1 METAQRLIATR
12 RGTILLSVIA
22 AAVAG
27 GLILVY
33 VSRYRDS
40 VRASGQPVTVLVA
53 AGAGIAK
60 GTAGNVIATKRL
72 YSAQTLRQSQVLDGA
87 FSDPSSLR
95 GKVATQ
101 DIPYGAQLT
110 SSDFAS
116 ASTNLAS
123 TLTGDQ
129 RIVSIPFSSAQGLS
143 GDLQVGDRVDVYAG
157 FNVSQV
163 GPNGL
168 AAGGGGRPI
177 IRRILT
183 NVPVV
188 GVGGNTSGTFAA
200 SSANLSFR
208 VSDQQAAD
216 LAFASQNGTLW
227 LSLRPST
234 GAKTSP
240 PNIVSMETLL
250 LGIPAHTVLHS
261 LGGRR

>member
-1 METAQRLIATR
+1 MESAQKLIATR

-40 VRASGQPVTVLVA
+40 IKAQGAPVTVLVA
-53 AGAGIAK
+53 RQGISK
-60 GTAGNVIATKRL
+60 GTSGTVIAEKVM
-72 YSAQTLRQSQVLDGA
+72 YSSQTLRQSQVLNGA

-95 GKVATQ
+95 GEVATQ
-101 DIPYGAQLT
+101 DIPPLAQLT
-110 SSDFAS
+110 SADFAP
-116 ASTNLAS
+116 ASTNLAA

-129 RIVSIPFSSAQGLS
+129 RIVSIPFNAAQGLS
-143 GDLQVGDRVDVYAG
+143 GDLQVGDHVDVYAA
-157 FNVSQV
+157 FNIAPV

-168 AAGGGGRPI
+168 SSGGGSRPI

-183 NVPVV
+183 DVPVV
-188 GVGGNTSGTFAA
+188 AIGGKTSGVFATG
-200 SSANLSFR
+200 SGNLSFK
-208 VSDQQAAD
+208 VTDQEAAD

-227 LSLRPST
+227 LGLRPST
-234 GAKTSP
+234 GAKSSP
-240 PNIVSMETLL
+240 PNIVSIETLL
-250 LGIPAHTVLHS
+250 LGVPSHTVLRS

>member
-40 VRASGQPVTVLVA
+40 VQNNARGVNVLVA
-53 AGAGIAK
+53 KVAIPS
-60 GTAGNVIATKRL
+60 GTAGNLIASDALWST
-72 YSAQTLRQSQVLDGA
+72 STLRQSQLQNGA
-87 FSDPSSLR
+87 FSDISSLR
-95 GKVATQ
+95 GQVATH
-101 DIPYGAQLT
+101 DIFQGEQLT
-110 SSDFAS
+110 SADFAP
-116 ASTNLAS
+116 ASSNLAAS
-123 TLTGDQ
+123 LTKDQ
-129 RIVSIPFSSAQGLS
+129 RIISIPFNSAQGLS

-157 FNVSQV
+157 FSVSQI

-168 AAGGGGRPI
+168 SAGGGSRPI

-183 NVPVV
+183 NIPVV
-188 GVGGNTSGTFAA
+188 AVGGKTSGAFA
-200 SSANLSFR
+200 SSSTNLSFK
-208 VSDQQAAD
+208 VSDQDAAE
-216 LAFASQNGTLW
+216 LAFATQNGTLW
-227 LSLRPST
+227 LGLRPSK
-234 GAKTSP
+234 GATSSP

-250 LGIPAHTVLHS
+250 LGVPAHTVLRS

>member
-1 METAQRLIATR
+1 METAQKLIATR
-12 RGTILLSVIA
+12 RGTVLLSVIA

-53 AGAGIAK
+53 AGGGIAK
-60 GTAGNVIATKRL
+60 GTAGNVIAAKRL
-72 YSAQTLRQSQVLDGA
+72 YSAQTLRQSQVLNGA

-95 GKVATQ
+95 GQVATQ

-110 SSDFAS
+110 SADFAS
-116 ASTNLAS
+116 VSTNLAG
-123 TLTGDQ
+123 TLAGDQ
-129 RIVSIPFSSAQGLS
+129 RIISLPFSAAQGLS
-143 GDLQVGDRVDVYAG
+143 GALQVGDRVDVYAG
-157 FNVSQV
+157 FSVSQV

-168 AAGGGGRPI
+168 SAGGGSRPI

-183 NVPVV
+183 DVPVV
-188 GVGGNTSGTFAA
+188 AIGGKTSGVFA
-200 SSANLSFR
+200 STSTNLSFK
-208 VSDQQAAD
+208 VSDQDAAE

-227 LSLRPST
+227 LGLEPST
-234 GAKTSP
+234 GAKSSP
-240 PNIVSMETLL
+240 PNVVSIETLL
-250 LGIPAHTVLHS
+250 LGVPAHTVLRS

>member
-1 METAQRLIATR
+1 MESAQRLIATR

-40 VRASGQPVTVLVA
+40 VKAQGAPVTVLVA
-53 AGAGIAK
+53 RSNIAQ
-60 GTAGNVIATKRL
+60 GTAGSVIAAKAL
-72 YSAQTLRQSQVLDGA
+72 YSAQTLRQSQVLNGA

-95 GKVATQ
+95 GEVTTQ

-110 SSDFAS
+110 SADFAS
-116 ASTNLAS
+116 ASSNLTA

-129 RIVSIPFSSAQGLS
+129 RIISLPFNSAQGLS
-143 GDLQVGDRVDVYAG
+143 GDLQVGDDVDVWAG
-157 FNVSQV
+157 FNVSPV

-168 AAGGGGRPI
+168 TAGGGSRPV

-188 GVGGNTSGTFAA
+188 AVGGKTSGTFA
-200 SSANLSFR
+200 SSSTNLSFK
-208 VSDQQAAD
+208 VSDQEAAD

-227 LSLRPST
+227 LGLRPAE
-234 GAKTSP
+234 GAKSSP
-240 PNIVSMETLL
+240 PNIVSIETLL
-250 LGIPAHTVLHS
+250 LGVPSHTVLRS

>member
-1 METAQRLIATR
+1 MESAQRLIATR

-40 VRASGQPVTVLVA
+40 VKNSGQPVTVLVA
-53 AGAGIAK
+53 RGPIAA
-60 GTAGNVIATKRL
+60 GTAGNVIAAKGL
-72 YSAQTLRQSQVLDGA
+72 YTAQTLRQSQVLNGA
-87 FSDPSSLR
+87 FSDASSLR
-95 GKVATQ
+95 GEVATH
-101 DIPYGAQLT
+101 DILQGSQLT
-110 SSDFAS
+110 SADFAA
-116 ASTNLAS
+116 ASSNLAAS
-123 TLTGDQ
+123 VTGDQ
-129 RIVSIPFSSAQGLS
+129 RIISIPFNSAQGLS
-143 GDLQVGDRVDVYAG
+143 GALQVGDRVDVYAG

-168 AAGGGGRPI
+168 STGGGSKPV

-188 GVGGNTSGTFAA
+188 AIGGKASGTFAT
-200 SSANLSFR
+200 SSTNLSFK
-208 VSDQQAAD
+208 VSDQDAAE

-227 LSLRPST
+227 LGLRPST
-234 GAKTSP
+234 GATSSP
-240 PNIVSMETLL
+240 PNIVSIETLL
-250 LGIPAHTVLHS
+250 LGVPAHTVLHS

>member
-1 METAQRLIATR
+1 MEGVQKLVATR

-33 VSRYRDS
+33 VNRYRDS
-40 VRASGQPVTVLVA
+40 LQNSARGVNVLVA
-53 AGAGIAK
+53 RAAIPK
-60 GTAGNVIATKRL
+60 GTAGSLIAEKVM
-72 YSAQTLRQSQVLDGA
+72 YSSQTLRQSQVLNGA

-95 GKVATQ
+95 GEVATQ
-101 DIPYGAQLT
+101 DIPALAQLT
-110 SSDFAS
+110 AADFAP
-116 ASTNLAS
+116 ASTNVAA

-129 RIVSIPFSSAQGLS
+129 RIVSIPFNSAQGLS
-143 GDLQVGDRVDVYAG
+143 GTLQVGDHVDVYAG
-157 FNVSQV
+157 FNVSPV

-168 AAGGGGRPI
+168 AAGGGSRPV

-183 NVPVV
+183 DVPVV
-188 GVGGNTSGTFAA
+188 EIGGKTTGVFASGN
-200 SSANLSFR
+200 ANLSFK
-208 VSDQQAAD
+208 VTDQQAAD

-227 LSLRPST
+227 LGLRPST
-234 GAKTSP
+234 GAKSSP

-250 LGIPAHTVLHS
+250 LGVPPHTVLRS

>member
-40 VRASGQPVTVLVA
+40 VRDAGQPVTVLVA
-53 AGAGIAK
+53 RGNIAK
-60 GTAGNVIATKRL
+60 GTAGNVIATKAL
-72 YSAQTLRQSQVLDGA
+72 YTAETLRQSQVKNGA
-87 FSDPSSLR
+87 FSDASSLR
-95 GKVATQ
+95 GEVATQ
-101 DIPYGAQLT
+101 DILQGSQLT
-110 SSDFAS
+110 SADFAP
-116 ASTNLAS
+116 ASTNVAS
-123 TLTGDQ
+123 TLTGKQ
-129 RIVSIPFSSAQGLS
+129 RIISLPFNAAQGLS

-168 AAGGGGRPI
+168 SAGGGTRPV

-188 GVGGNTSGTFAA
+188 SVGGKTSGAFA
-200 SSANLSFR
+200 SSSTNLSFK
-208 VSDQQAAD
+208 VTDQDAAE

-227 LSLRPST
+227 LGLRPST
-234 GAKTSP
+234 GATSSP

-250 LGIPAHTVLHS
+250 LGVPAHTVLRS

>member
-1 METAQRLIATR
+1 
-12 RGTILLSVIA
+12 
-22 AAVAG
+22 VAG

-53 AGAGIAK
+53 AGVGIAK
-60 GTAGNVIATKRL
+60 GTAGNVIATKHL
-72 YSAQTLRQSQVLDGA
+72 YSAQTLRQSQVLNGA

-110 SSDFAS
+110 SADFAS
-116 ASTNLAS
+116 ASSNLAS

-157 FNVSQV
+157 FNVVSV
-163 GPNGL
+163 GPSGV
-168 AAGGGGRPI
+168 ATGGGQGHAVV
-177 IRRILT
+177 RRILT

-188 GVGGNTSGTFAA
+188 AVGGNTSGTFSAG
-200 SSANLSFR
+200 SANLSFK
-208 VSDQQAAD
+208 VSDQEAAE
-216 LAFASQNGTLW
+216 LAFASQNGALW
-227 LSLRPST
+227 LGLRPAT
-234 GAKTSP
+234 GAKSSP

-250 LGIPAHTVLHS
+250 LGVPAHTVLRS

>member
-1 METAQRLIATR
+1 VETAQRLIATR

-40 VRASGQPVTVLVA
+40 VQNNARGVNVLVA
-53 AGAGIAK
+53 KVAIPS
-60 GTAGNVIATKRL
+60 GTAGNLIASEALWST
-72 YSAQTLRQSQVLDGA
+72 STLRQSQLQNGA
-87 FSDPSSLR
+87 FSDISSLR
-95 GKVATQ
+95 GQVATH
-101 DIPYGAQLT
+101 DIFQGEQLT
-110 SSDFAS
+110 SADFAP
-116 ASTNLAS
+116 ASSNLAAS
-123 TLTGDQ
+123 LKGDQ
-129 RIVSIPFSSAQGLS
+129 RIVSIPFNSAQGLS
-143 GDLQVGDRVDVYAG
+143 GALQVGDRVDVYAG

-168 AAGGGGRPI
+168 AAGGGGRPV

-188 GVGGNTSGTFAA
+188 AVGGKTSGAFST
-200 SSANLSFR
+200 SSTNLSFK
-208 VSDQQAAD
+208 VSDQDAAE
-216 LAFASQNGTLW
+216 LAFATQNGTLW
-227 LSLRPST
+227 LGLRPSK
-234 GAKTSP
+234 GATSSP

-250 LGIPAHTVLHS
+250 LGVPAHTVLRS

>member
-1 METAQRLIATR
+1 MESAQRLIATR

-40 VRASGQPVTVLVA
+40 VRASGEPITVLVA
-53 AGAGIAK
+53 AGNGITK
-60 GTAGNVIATKRL
+60 GTAGNVIAAKRL
-72 YSAQTLRQSQVLDGA
+72 YSSQTVRQSQVRNGA
-87 FSDPSSLR
+87 LSDPSSLR
-95 GKVATQ
+95 GEVATQ

-110 SSDFAS
+110 SADFAPV
-116 ASTNLAS
+116 STNIAG
-123 TLTGDQ
+123 TITGDQ
-129 RIVSIPFSSAQGLS
+129 RIISIPFNSAQGLS
-143 GDLQVGDRVDVYAG
+143 GALQVGDHVDVYAG
-157 FNVSQV
+157 FSVSQV

-168 AAGGGGRPI
+168 SAGGGSKPV

-188 GVGGNTSGTFAA
+188 AVGGKASGAFA
-200 SSANLSFR
+200 SSSTNLSFM
-208 VSDQQAAD
+208 VSDQDAAE

-227 LSLRPST
+227 LGLRPST
-234 GAKTSP
+234 GATSSP
-240 PNIVSMETLL
+240 PNIVSIETLL
-250 LGIPAHTVLHS
+250 LGVPAHTVLHS